1 MIAEERIAFETP
13 SPVRPERQLRPVLE
27 TSPTAAATGPPE
39 RSIVGRLL
47 LVGVGFAIASAGFML
62 MLSVFLVFI
71 GLPMFI
77 FGLAVM
83 QAQET

>member
-1 MIAEERIAFETP
+1 MITQERVVTQQRPALDLRP
-13 SPVRPERQLRPVLE
+13 SQVSTGRPEV
-27 TSPTAAATGPPE
+27 TAEPE
-39 RSIVGRLL
+39 LGGILWRLF

-62 MLSVFLVFI
+62 MLSVFFVFI

-83 QAQET
+83 QAQES

>member
-1 MIAEERIAFETP
+1 MITQERVATRQRPDLDLRPSQVSTGRSEERTD
-13 SPVRPERQLRPVLE
+13 PELGSILR
-27 TSPTAAATGPPE
+27 
-39 RSIVGRLL
+39 RLF
-47 LVGVGFAIASAGFML
+47 LVGVGFAVASAGFML

-83 QAQET
+83 QAQER